1 LKTCTVIADSAAITQ
16 IRANGKAMPR
26 LDFRQVKFNC
36 PRFGTTGAL
45 HDSHRTAAYKAARGV
60 NKGVRVML
68 VLTRKSR
75 EQIQIGDNVVI
86 TILRVKGQ
94 SVRIGIEAPRDV
106 RVLRSELPKTE
117 DETEVEVETEEP
129 PAPETD
135 KLVTVAETT
144 LTHTPMRG
152 PRTRSGGAQRK
163 PLVRRRVAP
172 VWEAAPTPAT
182 LSASIRTTTTH
193 APMTTSPTTPTNSLP
208 TGRITP
214 NGVPAPLSL
223 HRSAV
228 RSTSR
233 SM

>member
-1 LKTCTVIADSAAITQ
+1 
-16 IRANGKAMPR
+16 
-26 LDFRQVKFNC
+26 
-36 PRFGTTGAL
+36 
-45 HDSHRTAAYKAARGV
+45 
-60 NKGVRVML
+60 ML

-75 EQIQIGDNVVI
+75 EQIQIGENVVI

-106 RVLRSELPKTE
+106 RVLRSELPKDE
-117 DETEVEVETEEP
+117 DDADVELDTEEP

-135 KLVTVAETT
+135 ELTAGRLAAETLAT
-144 LTHTPMRG
+144 TIAETALTHTPMRG
-152 PRTRSGGAQRK
+152 PKSRGGFTQRK
-163 PLVRRRVAP
+163 PLVRRRTSP

-182 LSASIRTTTTH
+182 LSSSIRSM
-193 APMTTSPTTPTNSLP
+193 PMANAQANAPTTAPTNSLP

-223 HRSAV
+223 HRNAV

>member
-1 LKTCTVIADSAAITQ
+1 
-16 IRANGKAMPR
+16 
-26 LDFRQVKFNC
+26 
-36 PRFGTTGAL
+36 
-45 HDSHRTAAYKAARGV
+45 
-60 NKGVRVML
+60 ML

-75 EQIQIGDNVVI
+75 EQIQIGENVVI

-106 RVLRSELPKTE
+106 RVLRSELPKDE
-117 DETEVEVETEEP
+117 DDAEVELETEEP

-135 KLVTVAETT
+135 KLTADKLTADKLAETLAET
-144 LTHTPMRG
+144 VVETELTHTPMRG
-152 PRTRSGGAQRK
+152 PKSRNGFTQRK
-163 PLVRRRVAP
+163 PLVRRRTSP

-182 LSASIRTTTTH
+182 LSTSIRTT
-193 APMTTSPTTPTNSLP
+193 PTTTTPSNSLP